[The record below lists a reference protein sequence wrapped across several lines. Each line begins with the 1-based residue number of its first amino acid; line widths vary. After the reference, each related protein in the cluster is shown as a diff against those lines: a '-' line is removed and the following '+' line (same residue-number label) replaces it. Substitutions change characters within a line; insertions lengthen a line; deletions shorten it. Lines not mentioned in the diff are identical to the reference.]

1 MLLPRLLV
9 LLPKIPPKRLLSP
22 RAVNRV
28 RDGRER
34 RNTLILAGVAQ
45 EERQRTMPAHAVPR
59 DTDSAAIE
67 LWERFKDCR
76 GQLLCDVIVH
86 VVTLVVGFLCGVD
99 VETGTSAKVPRVVFA
114 GDVEA
119 AFSTVR
125 YSHFTQWDYRGY
137 DVRGLVS
144 GYKTAIP
151 FLLAPCWKKPFSE
164 QLSAVQVRP
173 ER

>member
-1 MLLPRLLV
+1 
-9 LLPKIPPKRLLSP
+9 
-22 RAVNRV
+22 
-28 RDGRER
+28 
-34 RNTLILAGVAQ
+34 
-45 EERQRTMPAHAVPR
+45 MPAHAMPR
-59 DTDSAAIE
+59 DTDTAAIE
-67 LWERFKDCR
+67 LWECCKDCR
-76 GQLLCDVIVH
+76 GQLLGDVIVH
-86 VVTLVVGFLCGVD
+86 VVTLVVGFLCGVN
-99 VETGTSAKVPRVVFA
+99 VKTGTSAKVPRVIFA

-119 AFSTVR
+119 AFSAVS
-125 YSHFTQWDYRGY
+125 YIHFIEWDCRGY